1 MVWLVNIL
9 SMLLHSSRLQTTVVM
24 LMSHILS
31 YSDLG
36 SFKRVMLGNV
46 ASIVLM
52 LWTSLNMSAS
62 S

>member
-1 MVWLVNIL
+1 
-9 SMLLHSSRLQTTVVM
+9 VM

-36 SFKRVMLGNV
+36 SIKTVMLSNV